1 LKGLSR
7 AAFARTE
14 GLGLA
19 LVAPLALAVALVAY
33 QTLPTPRLEPRLM
46 AQFATDTF
54 TDTADTALASH
65 AGETGATWTRSTMNA
80 TGDLRIT
87 AGGRVRPNTTTGGG
101 SFYTASGTPG
111 GTNYGVQAGVY
122 VAGTHNNG
130 YAGVVLRNQGGSGAE
145 KNYWAIYNG
154 FSGAWELWETPSGA
168 VSAAQIGS
176 GVSATLTA
184 GQTYTL
190 RLAVVGSLLKVYV
203 DGVEIISTSDAT
215 VTGTGTAGIVGY
227 GTWTDSTGLH
237 LDNFRADD
245 VKLCVCDGDSL
256 TEGYGLSTPA
266 TQSYPAQLGQL
277 LGVPWVVVNKGAGG
291 QTCAQIEADA
301 SSDVDPLYHATN
313 NADNVLI
320 AFAGT
325 NDIYFNADTSDAATT
340 TIGRVETYCGNR
352 QAAGWRVLVGTLL
365 PRSDFPGT
373 STLPADK
380 ETHHEARRQ
389 AVNTSLR
396 ANWST
401 YADRLI
407 DFAADTRI
415 GDDGDED
422 DTTYYLADKVHP
434 NATGAGVLAALAQMV
449 ILNQSVAAVIYQLTR
464 PAWRSPYPIVES

>member
-1 LKGLSR
+1 LKEFSYV
-7 AAFARTE
+7 AFA
-14 GLGLA
+14 LSI
-19 LVAPLALAVALVAY
+19 VAPLALAVALVAY
-33 QTLPTPRLEPRLM
+33 QALPTPRPAPRLM
-46 AQFATDTF
+46 AQFVTDTF
-54 TDTADTALASH
+54 TDTAGTALASH
-65 AGETGATWTRSTMNA
+65 TGETGATWTRTTMNA

-101 SFYTASGTPG
+101 SFYAASGTPG

-130 YAGVVLRNQGGSGAE
+130 YAGVVLRNQGGSGSE
-145 KNYWAIYNG
+145 QTYWVIYNG
-154 FSGAWELWETPSGA
+154 FSGSWELWKTPSG
-168 VSAAQIGS
+168 SPSGTQIGS
-176 GVSATLTA
+176 GVSATLTV

-190 RLAVVGSLLKVYV
+190 RLAVVGSLLKAYV
-203 DGVEIISTSDAT
+203 DGVEIISTSDT
-215 VTGTGTAGIVGY
+215 SVTGTGTAGIVGY
-227 GTWTDSTGLH
+227 GTWLDSTGLH
-237 LDNFRADD
+237 LDDFRADD
-245 VKLCVCDGDSL
+245 VKLIVCDGDSV
-256 TEGYGLSTPA
+256 TGGYGLA
-266 TQSYPAQLGQL
+266 AGQSYPSQLSAL
-277 LGVPWVVVNKGAGG
+277 LGVPWVVVNKGVGG
-291 QTCAQIEADA
+291 QTCAQMESDA
-301 SSDVDPLYHATN
+301 STDVDPLYSATN

-325 NDIYFNADTSDAATT
+325 NDIYSNSDTSDAATT

-365 PRSDFPGT
+365 PRGDFPGT